1 MVEVAFEE
9 LQNADLQIG
18 CVYKGG
24 TAPNLGSDPLS
35 HLFPCGNAGGFRRV
49 NRRDGSRLPAYV
61 ILYTSME
68 ELEWPDFLD
77 EETGV
82 FRYYGDNRKPGND
95 MRNTKK
101 KGGL

>member
-1 MVEVAFEE
+1 M
-9 LQNADLQIG
+9 
-18 CVYKGG
+18 
-24 TAPNLGSDPLS
+24 
-35 HLFPCGNAGGFRRV
+35 

-68 ELEWPDFLD
+68 KLEWPDFLD

-101 KGGL
+101 EGNLLLEEVFELLNSNNLVDMPPFFVFKKTGNGRDI

>member
-35 HLFPCGNAGGFRRV
+35 HLFPCGNAGGFRR
-49 NRRDGSRLPAYV
+49 
-61 ILYTSME
+61 
-68 ELEWPDFLD
+68 
-77 EETGV
+77 
-82 FRYYGDNRKPGND
+82 
-95 MRNTKK
+95 KK
-101 KGGL
+101 RTRSVA

>member
-1 MVEVAFEE
+1 MVEVAFED

-49 NRRDGSRLPAYV
+49 NRRDGADYLLMSFY
-61 ILYTSME
+61 IL
-68 ELEWPDFLD
+68 LWK
-77 EETGV
+77 
-82 FRYYGDNRKPGND
+82 N
-95 MRNTKK
+95 
-101 KGGL
+101 